1 MTPDISENPTPR
13 RRLQV
18 TRVADVEERPINW
31 LWPGRIALGKLTLF
45 QGDPS
50 VGKSTVT
57 LDIAARVTR
66 GSPWPDRADLTAPTG
81 DVLLLSAEDSVA
93 DTIRPRLRAAGADL
107 SRVHAI
113 DGVRNGRSDH
123 LGAVTLGDHLADL
136 EAELLARPETRLLIV
151 DPISAYMGSVDS
163 HSNADVRGV
172 LAPLSGLADRFGV
185 ALIAVTHM
193 NKGTGGKAIYR
204 ATGSLAFVAAA
215 RAAWSFSRDTGD
227 RERCIMSHVK
237 NNIAV
242 ALPGLA
248 YRMAGDPPRIE
259 WDPEPVNATADELLA
274 EESGE
279 SGRSELD
286 DAVDFLRATLAQGPM
301 PSNHLYERAKAAGI
315 SKSTLKRAKKSA
327 GAEARLPVFQGEWT
341 WSLPQSGPKE
351 PEKPI
356 P

>member
-1 MTPDISENPTPR
+1 M
-13 RRLQV
+13 
-18 TRVADVEERPINW
+18 
-31 LWPGRIALGKLTLF
+31 TLF

-57 LDIAARVTR
+57 LDIAARVTQ
-66 GSPWPDRADLTAPTG
+66 GSPWSDRADLHAPRG

-107 SRVHAI
+107 ARVHVI
-113 DGVRNGRSDH
+113 DGVRTVRSDH
-123 LGAVTLGDHLADL
+123 LEAVKLGDHLAHL
-136 EAELLARPETRLLIV
+136 EAELRARPEIRLLIV

-185 ALIAVTHM
+185 AVIAVTHM

-215 RAAWSFSRDTGD
+215 RAAWSFSRDPGD
-227 RERCIMSHVK
+227 KNRCIMSLVK
-237 NNIAV
+237 NNLA
-242 ALPGLA
+242 APLPGLA
-248 YRMAGDPPRIE
+248 YRMTGDPPRIE
-259 WDPEPVNATADELLA
+259 WDPEPVNITADEILA

-279 SGRSELD
+279 CERSELD
-286 DAVDFLRATLAQGPM
+286 EGTEFLRATLAEGPM
-301 PSNHLYERAKAAGI
+301 ASNELYERAKAAGI
-315 SKSTLKRAKKSA
+315 SRSTLKRAKKPA
-327 GAEARLPVFQGEWT
+327 GVEARLPEFQGKWT
-341 WSLPQSGPKE
+341 WFLRQSGPKE
-351 PEKPI
+351 PEKPN